1 MQCFEKFTSHLLF
14 LRKLLEDALYGN
26 GAVNQETGRCRIQE
40 TGNPTQKR
48 DEGILRLMGAE
59 RGVISQNT
67 SCRGQ
72 QIQFG
77 NARRSQEQFF
87 FKMIE
92 SQMYMEV
99 LRKLCTI
106 CGESEV
112 KNISDQ
118 STEN

>member
-14 LRKLLEDALYGN
+14 LRKLLEDALFGN
-26 GAVNQETGRCRIQE
+26 EAVTQETGRCRIQE

-48 DEGILRLMGAE
+48 DEGILRLMGGEIPE
-59 RGVISQNT
+59 RQQPRATNSVWKCQKVSGAT
-67 SCRGQ
+67 S
-72 QIQFG
+72 
-77 NARRSQEQFF
+77 

-92 SQMYMEV
+92 SRMCMEV

-106 CGESEV
+106 CGESEL

-118 STEN
+118 CTEN